1 MDILKPSE
9 TRLNE
14 VFKSVYEVFVYEI
27 NNESNFTRYILSTD
41 LPVFLS
47 FIDFGFYY
55 VKITRIDVIDYK
67 SC

>member
-14 VFKSVYEVFVYEI
+14 VLKSVYEVFVYEI
-27 NNESNFTRYILSTD
+27 NNEFNFTRYTLSTD

-47 FIDFGFYY
+47 FIDFGTYY
-55 VKITRIDVIDYK
+55 VKITRIDKIEYNK
-67 SC
+67 C